1 MLQLSQEMSSG
12 AARLRIDVFGSEP
25 CHHVLETMTF
35 LNYRLANVNVEP
47 VVQRPKPDI
56 VWYQCRAAGNAA
68 YAKNIGYED
77 GTLTLSGEWYQGELQ
92 KILVSMLASRMEEV
106 GLHPFHAS
114 AIRYRDLTIMFLG
127 GESNHGKS
135 MAQIEG
141 SRRGALVV
149 STETT
154 VTDERG
160 WAVMGSKS
168 VFLRERAKG
177 TERADKLNQDQGV
190 AKFFD
195 KTPEFINYDEPSD
208 VDLVVIPSIDGNFDS
223 KTVEMI
229 PFERNFQTY
238 HSLMDYLGV
247 KELLAPGLVMPLLD
261 GDARRAKRASFC
273 KRFSERPYFLI
284 RAKNPQVLFD
294 QLEDVLDT
302 NPALHAAVTAE
313 VRG

>member
-12 AARLRIDVFGSEP
+12 AARLRIDVFGSKP
-25 CHHVLETMTF
+25 CRHVLETMTF

-47 VVQRPKPDI
+47 VVTRPKPDI
-56 VWYQCRAAGNAA
+56 VWNQDLP
-68 YAKNIGYED
+68 AKNILCED
-77 GTLTLSGEWYQGELQ
+77 GTLTLRGEWFPGELQ
-92 KILVSMLASRMEEV
+92 KILVSMIASKMEEV

-141 SRRGALVV
+141 SKRGALVV

-177 TERADKLNQDQGV
+177 TERADKLDQDQGV

-195 KTPEFINYDEPSD
+195 KTPEFVNYDPPSN

-223 KTVEMI
+223 KTVAMI
-229 PFERNFQTY
+229 PFERNFQTF

-261 GDARRAKRASFC
+261 SDARRAKRAAFC
-273 KRFSERPYFLI
+273 KRFAERPYYLI
-284 RAKNPQVLFD
+284 RAKNPRELFD
-294 QLEDVLDT
+294 QLEEVLDK
-302 NPALHAAVTAE
+302 NPALGATATAH
-313 VRG
+313 VGG